1 MQYNDPLDFILYLL
15 LEERFQTSMV
25 NFSLS
30 EDDLRQILVHPLQM
44 VSTDSILLGK
54 PHPRA
59 YGTYPRILGHY
70 VREEKLLPLEHAIRK
85 MTSGPAQRLG
95 LRDRGTLREGAWAD
109 IVIFDPAHIE
119 DRATYQN
126 PVQYPRGIDYVLV
139 NGVPT
144 VVKGELQSGRAGQIL
159 RCTSECEEYTSIN
172 SRLNRRT
179 IRNGSR

>member
-1 MQYNDPLDFILYLL
+1 
-15 LEERFQTSMV
+15 MV
-25 NFSLS
+25 NFSIS

-70 VREEKLLPLEHAIRK
+70 VREEQLLSLEQAIRK

-95 LRDRGTLREGAWAD
+95 LRDRGILREGAWAD
-109 IVIFDPAHIE
+109 IVIFDPARIE

-126 PVQYPRGIDYVLV
+126 PMQYPTGIDYVLV

-144 VVKGELQSGRAGQIL
+144 VIKGELQPDRAGQIL
-159 RCTSECEEYTSIN
+159 RCTTESEKCTQTN